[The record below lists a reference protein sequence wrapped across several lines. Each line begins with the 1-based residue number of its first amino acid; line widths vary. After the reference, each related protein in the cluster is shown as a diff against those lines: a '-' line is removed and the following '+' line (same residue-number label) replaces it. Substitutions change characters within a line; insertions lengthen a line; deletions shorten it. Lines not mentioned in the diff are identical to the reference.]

1 MTVNEVRTG
10 ADYGTEVGPGD
21 ARYEALRRGF
31 NQRWIATPD
40 YVTVVG
46 STDEV
51 VAALNKFLAGHGPV
65 DELPRITVR
74 SGGHCYENFVCGDDV
89 SVILD
94 LGQMDRAYL
103 DQEMGAYCVEAG
115 ATNWHVATHLYGPF
129 GVALPGGS
137 CYSVGAGG
145 HIVGG
150 GYGLLS
156 RQHGLTVDYLYAVE
170 VVVVRDEQH
179 AEVVIARRDSP
190 EPELQAL
197 WWAHTG
203 GGGGNF
209 GVVTRYWFKGLPK
222 PPSQV
227 LLSAVAWPWE
237 RLKENPEGFKSLV
250 RNYGLFFEYE
260 NTQRLPEGLRGDYS
274 DMFTLLKLTHHSN
287 GKVGLITQL
296 DATRPD
302 SVARLEAFLDWITRD
317 LGVEPTPLDR
327 RMGEHAPMGGLD
339 VPTRLPW
346 LTATQTLNG
355 SGDNQCGKYKSAY
368 MNRGFTERQLDVI
381 FSHLTRDDY
390 DNPQAL
396 LQVDSYGA
404 AVNLPESGDTAVY
417 QRSSV
422 MKLQYQTYW
431 SWKTDVNDDGVA
443 DHHDAE
449 ADASIEAP
457 HLRWIRE
464 FYRDMYED
472 TGGVPILERPE
483 VPAGATAAT
492 GAAGAAEDSAT
503 GEDGV
508 PHGESVTDGC
518 YINYPDTD
526 LNDPY
531 WNRSGQP
538 WYRLYFGDN
547 YERLQEVKRRWDP
560 RDVFRHAQSI
570 RLADD

>member
-1 MTVNEVRTG
+1 MTTYQTRAGTEC
-10 ADYGTEVGPGD
+10 GTEVGPGD

-31 NQRWIATPD
+31 NQRFIATPD
-40 YVTVVG
+40 YVAVVS
-46 STDEV
+46 STEEV
-51 VAALNKFLAGHGPV
+51 VAALNKYLASHGP
-65 DELPRITVR
+65 DASLDRRLTVR

-89 SVILD
+89 GVILD

-103 DQEMGAYCVEAG
+103 DQERGSYCVEAG
-115 ATNWHVATHLYGPF
+115 ANNWHVATHLYAPF

-145 HIVGG
+145 HVVGG

-156 RQHGLTVDYLYAVE
+156 RQFGLTVDYLYAVE
-170 VVVVRDEQH
+170 VVVVRDGQH

-190 EPELQAL
+190 EEELREL

-222 PPSQV
+222 PPSEV

-237 RLKENPEGFKSLV
+237 ELKDEPERFKSLV

-260 NTQRLPEGLRGDYS
+260 NTQRLPEALRGDFT
-274 DMFTLLKLTHHSN
+274 DMFTLLKLTHYSN

-302 SVARLEAFLDWITRD
+302 SVERLNAFLDWITQGLD
-317 LGVEPTPLDR
+317 VEPTPLDR
-327 RMGEHAPMGGLD
+327 RMGEHAPMGGLQ

-368 MNRGFTERQLDVI
+368 MTRGFTEPQLTAI
-381 FSHLTRDDY
+381 FEALTREDY

-396 LQVDSYGA
+396 LQVDSYGGA
-404 AVNLPESGDTAVY
+404 INLPDRHETAVY

-422 MKLQYQTYW
+422 LKLQYQTYW
-431 SWKTDVNDDGVA
+431 RNEDANGDGVA
-443 DHHDAE
+443 DHHDA
-449 ADASIEAP
+449 DVDPSIAAP

-464 FYRDMYED
+464 FYRDVYEE
-472 TGGVPILERPE
+472 TGGVPVLQPDG
-483 VPAGATAAT
+483 AGGGDT
-492 GAAGAAEDSAT
+492 
-503 GEDGV
+503 
-508 PHGESVTDGC
+508 PLPVTDGC

-526 LNDPY
+526 LDDPE
-531 WNRSGQP
+531 WNTSGQP
-538 WYRLYFGDN
+538 SHRLYYGDN
-547 YERLQEVKRRWDP
+547 YRRLQGVKEYWDP
-560 RDVFRHAQSI
+560 RNVFRNAQSVQPYT
-570 RLADD
+570 R

>member
-1 MTVNEVRTG
+1 MSTYQTKTG
-10 ADYGTEVGPGD
+10 TECGTEVGPGD

-31 NQRWIATPD
+31 NQRFIATPD
-40 YVTVVG
+40 YVSVI
-46 STDEV
+46 SSADEA
-51 VAALNKFLAGHGPV
+51 VAALNKYLASHRS
-65 DELPRITVR
+65 DESLDRRITVR

-89 SVILD
+89 GVILD

-103 DQEMGAYCVEAG
+103 DQDMGAYCVEAG
-115 ATNWHVATHLYGPF
+115 ANNWHVATHLYAPF

-137 CYSVGAGG
+137 CYSVAAGG
-145 HIVGG
+145 HVSGG

-170 VVVVRDEQH
+170 VVVVRDGQH

-190 EPELQAL
+190 DEQLRNL

-222 PPSQV
+222 PPGEV
-227 LLSAVAWPWE
+227 LLHAIAWPWE
-237 RLKENPEGFKSLV
+237 QLKDKPERFKSLV

-260 NTQRLPEGLRGDYS
+260 NTRQLPESLRGDFT

-287 GKVGLITQL
+287 GKIGLITQL

-302 SVARLEAFLDWITRD
+302 SVARLNAFLGWVTKD
-317 LGVEPTPLDR
+317 LGIDPTPLDR
-327 RMGEHAPMGGLD
+327 RMGEHAPMGGLH

-368 MNRGFTERQLDVI
+368 MTRGFTEEQLTAI
-381 FSHLTRDDY
+381 YTALTRNDY
-390 DNPQAL
+390 KNPQAL
-396 LQVDSYGA
+396 LQVDSYGGA
-404 AVNLPESGDTAVY
+404 MNLPESGDTAVY

-422 MKLQYQTYW
+422 LKLQYQTYW
-431 SWKTDVNDDGVA
+431 SWQRDANLDGVA
-443 DHHDAE
+443 DHQDAE
-449 ADASIEAP
+449 IDPSIAAP

-464 FYRDMYED
+464 FYRDVYKE
-472 TGGVPILERPE
+472 TGGVPVLA
-483 VPAGATAAT
+483 PAEPPAC
-492 GAAGAAEDSAT
+492 
-503 GEDGV
+503 GE
-508 PHGESVTDGC
+508 PAPVTDGC

-526 LNDPY
+526 LDDPE
-531 WNRSGQP
+531 WNTSGQP
-538 WYRLYFGDN
+538 AHRLYYGSN
-547 YERLQEVKRRWDP
+547 YQRLQEVKEFWDP
-560 RDVFRHAQSI
+560 RNVFRHAQSVQPFT
-570 RLADD
+570 R

>member
-1 MTVNEVRTG
+1 MTTYQTKTG
-10 ADYGTEVGPGD
+10 TECGTEVGPGD
-21 ARYEALRRGF
+21 PRYEALRRGF
-31 NQRWIATPD
+31 NQRFIASPD
-40 YVTVVG
+40 YVSVVG
-46 STDEV
+46 STDEA
-51 VAALNKFLAGHGPV
+51 VAALNKYLASHRP
-65 DELPRITVR
+65 DESLDRRITVR

-89 SVILD
+89 GVILD
-94 LGQMDRAYL
+94 LGQMDRAHL

-115 ATNWHVATHLYGPF
+115 ANNWHVATHLYAPF

-145 HIVGG
+145 HVSGG

-170 VVVVRDEQH
+170 VVVVRDGQH
-179 AEVVIARRDSP
+179 AEVVVARRDSP
-190 EPELQAL
+190 DERLRDL

-222 PPSQV
+222 PPGEV
-227 LLSAVAWPWE
+227 LLHAVAWPWDKLRGE
-237 RLKENPEGFKSLV
+237 PDRFKSLV

-260 NTQRLPEGLRGDYS
+260 NTRQLPESLRGDFT

-287 GKVGLITQL
+287 GKIGLITQL

-302 SVARLEAFLDWITRD
+302 SVARLNAFLGWVTKD
-317 LGVEPTPLDR
+317 LGVDPTPLDR
-327 RMGEHAPMGGLD
+327 RMGEHAPMGGLH

-368 MNRGFTERQLDVI
+368 MTRGFTEAQLTAI
-381 FSHLTRDDY
+381 YGALTRDDGY
-390 DNPQAL
+390 KNPQAL
-396 LQVDSYGA
+396 LQVDSYGGA
-404 AVNLPESGDTAVY
+404 INLPDSQDTAVY

-422 MKLQYQTYW
+422 LKLQYQTYW
-431 SWKTDVNDDGVA
+431 SWKRDSNKDGVA

-449 ADASIEAP
+449 IDPSIAAP

-464 FYRDMYED
+464 FYRDVYKD
-472 TGGVPILERPE
+472 TGGVPVLA
-483 VPAGATAAT
+483 PAEAS
-492 GAAGAAEDSAT
+492 AEGKPA
-503 GEDGV
+503 
-508 PHGESVTDGC
+508 PVTDGC

-526 LNDPY
+526 LDDPE
-531 WNRSGQP
+531 WNTSGQP
-538 WYRLYFGDN
+538 SHRLYYGDDN
-547 YERLQEVKRRWDP
+547 YRRLQEAKEYWDP
-560 RDVFRHAQSI
+560 RNVFRHAQSI
-570 RLADD
+570 QPFTR

>member
-1 MTVNEVRTG
+1 MAAYQISTG
-10 ADYGTEVGPGD
+10 TESGTEVVPGD

-31 NQRWIATPD
+31 NQRFIATPD
-40 YVTVVG
+40 YVSVIG
-46 STDEV
+46 STGEA
-51 VAALNKFLAGHGPV
+51 VAALNKYLADHRS
-65 DELPRITVR
+65 DESLSRRITVR
-74 SGGHCYENFVCGDDV
+74 SGGHCYENFVCGEDV
-89 SVILD
+89 GVILD

-115 ATNWHVATHLYGPF
+115 ATNWHVATHLYAPF

-145 HIVGG
+145 HVSGG

-170 VVVVRDEQH
+170 VVVVRDGQH
-179 AEVVIARRDSP
+179 AEVVVARRDSP
-190 EPELQAL
+190 EPELRDL

-222 PPSQV
+222 PPGQV
-227 LLSAVAWPWE
+227 LLHAIAWPWE
-237 RLKENPEGFKSLV
+237 KLTCQPERFKSLV

-260 NTQRLPEGLRGDYS
+260 NTPRLPESLRGDYT
-274 DMFTLLKLTHHSN
+274 DMFTLLKLNHRAN
-287 GKVGLITQL
+287 GKIGLITQL

-302 SVARLEAFLDWITRD
+302 SVQRLNAFLDWITQD
-317 LGVEPTPLDR
+317 LDVDPTPLDR
-327 RMGEHAPMGGLD
+327 RMGEHAPMGGLQ

-368 MNRGFTERQLDVI
+368 MTRGFTEHQLDAI
-381 FSHLTRDDY
+381 FNHLTRADY

-396 LQVDSYGA
+396 LQVDSYGGA
-404 AVNLPESGDTAVY
+404 INLPDSADTAVY

-422 MKLQYQTYW
+422 LKLQYQTYW
-431 SWKTDVNDDGVA
+431 SWKRDVNKDGVA
-443 DHHDAE
+443 DQHDAD
-449 ADASIEAP
+449 ADPSIAAP

-464 FYRDMYED
+464 FYRDVYAD
-472 TGGVPILERPE
+472 TGGVPVLAPE
-483 VPAGATAAT
+483 DTPADDQPA
-492 GAAGAAEDSAT
+492 
-503 GEDGV
+503 
-508 PHGESVTDGC
+508 PVTDGC

-526 LNDPY
+526 LDDPE
-531 WNRSGQP
+531 WNTSGEASH
-538 WYRLYFGDN
+538 RLYYGDN
-547 YERLQEVKRRWDP
+547 YTRLQEAKEYWDP
-560 RDVFRHAQSI
+560 RNVFRHAQSVQPFT
-570 RLADD
+570 R

>member
-1 MTVNEVRTG
+1 MTVYQTRAGTEC
-10 ADYGTEVGPGD
+10 GTEVGPGD
-21 ARYEALRRGF
+21 ARYAALRRGF
-31 NQRWIATPD
+31 NQRFIASPD
-40 YVTVVG
+40 YVSVIS
-46 STDEV
+46 STDEA
-51 VAALNKFLAGHGPV
+51 VAALNKYLASHRP
-65 DELPRITVR
+65 DESLDRRITVR

-89 SVILD
+89 GVILD

-115 ATNWHVATHLYGPF
+115 ANNWHVATHLYAPF

-145 HIVGG
+145 HVSGG

-170 VVVVRDEQH
+170 VVVVRDGQH
-179 AEVVIARRDSP
+179 AEVVVARRDSP
-190 EPELQAL
+190 DARLRDL

-222 PPSQV
+222 PPGEV
-227 LLSAVAWPWE
+227 LLHAVAWPWE
-237 RLKENPEGFKSLV
+237 KLRKKPERFKSLV

-260 NTQRLPEGLRGDYS
+260 NTRKLPESLRGDFT

-302 SVARLEAFLDWITRD
+302 SVTRLNAFLDWITKD
-317 LGVEPTPLDR
+317 LGVDPTPLDR
-327 RMGEHAPMGGLD
+327 RMGEHAPMGGLH

-368 MNRGFTERQLDVI
+368 MTRGFTEDQLTAI
-381 FSHLTRDDY
+381 YGALTRDDGY
-390 DNPQAL
+390 KNPQAL
-396 LQVDSYGA
+396 LQVDSYGGA
-404 AVNLPESGDTAVY
+404 INLPDSRDTAVY

-422 MKLQYQTYW
+422 LKLQYQTYW
-431 SWKTDVNDDGVA
+431 SWKRDSNKDGVA

-449 ADASIEAP
+449 VDPSIAAP

-464 FYRDMYED
+464 FYRDVYKD
-472 TGGVPILERPE
+472 TGGVPILAP
-483 VPAGATAAT
+483 TAPP
-492 GAAGAAEDSAT
+492 AAGKPA
-503 GEDGV
+503 
-508 PHGESVTDGC
+508 PVTDGC

-526 LNDPY
+526 LDDTE
-531 WNRSGQP
+531 WNTSGQP
-538 WYRLYFGDN
+538 SHRLYYGDDN
-547 YERLQEVKRRWDP
+547 YRRLQEAKEYWDP
-560 RDVFRHAQSI
+560 RNVFRHAQSI
-570 RLADD
+570 RPFTR